1 MYQALSTRR
10 INESIQKCLLPTLIL
25 AKMMKHRSCVPCQ
38 LLFIKHIVCVLNGRS
53 SLGLN
58 VEMTFSAEAA

>member
-1 MYQALSTRR
+1 MFFV
-10 INESIQKCLLPTLIL
+10 NK
-25 AKMMKHRSCVPCQ
+25 
-38 LLFIKHIVCVLNGRS
+38 LFVVIKHIVCVLNGRS

>member
-1 MYQALSTRR
+1 
-10 INESIQKCLLPTLIL
+10 
-25 AKMMKHRSCVPCQ
+25 MKRSSCMFFVNK
-38 LLFIKHIVCVLNGRS
+38 LFVIKHIVCVLNGRS